1 MKNYEIIIVGAGPA
15 GLQAGIHTA
24 RRKHSV
30 LILGKPQASALWN
43 AHIENY
49 FGVPGKASGAELLK
63 VGLAQAQGFG
73 AEFLEEDVVK
83 IEMVETGFL
92 VETETGETF
101 QGLALILALGVKKK
115 KKVFKDE
122 DKFVGKG
129 VSYCVDCDAWFY
141 RGKKVAVIGDGSA
154 ALHGA
159 QTLTKFA
166 EKVYFIPYSFR
177 QPERSEGSPTPF
189 GATINEDTPRLE
201 PRGDMMDTRGDIEGG
216 RAGKKTALDD
226 ITEEA
231 EKIEVIRKKPLEI
244 VGENEVSGLKF
255 EDGETIS
262 VDGIF
267 IEIGA
272 KGPLELLAPLGIEL
286 DPQTF
291 SYVKVNQRME
301 TNVPGVFACG
311 DLTGPPLQ
319 VAKAV
324 GEGCVAGISA
334 SDYVKALKGKG

>member
-49 FGVPGKASGAELLK
+49 FGVPGKASGAGLLK

-83 IEMVETGFL
+83 IEKVEPGFL
-92 VETETGETF
+92 VETETGKTF
-101 QGLALILALGVKKK
+101 QGLALILAIGVKKK

-141 RGKKVAVIGDGSA
+141 RGKRVAVIGDGSA

-159 QTLTKFA
+159 HTLTKFA
-166 EKVYFIPYSFR
+166 EKVYLIPLKDL
-177 QPERSEGSPTPF
+177 PIPSE
-189 GATINEDTPRLE
+189 E
-201 PRGDMMDTRGDIEGG
+201 P
-216 RAGKKTALDD
+216 
-226 ITEEA
+226 
-231 EKIEVIRKKPLEI
+231 EKIEVVRKKPLEI
-244 VGENEVSGLKF
+244 VGEDEVSGLKF

-272 KGPLELLAPLGIEL
+272 KGPLELLSPLGIEL

-319 VAKAV
+319 LAKAV

>member
-24 RRKHSV
+24 RRKHTV

-83 IEMVETGFL
+83 IEKVEPGFL
-92 VETETGETF
+92 VETETGKTF
-101 QGLALILALGVKKK
+101 QGLALILAMGVKKK

-141 RGKKVAVIGDGSA
+141 RGKRVAVIGDGSA

-159 QTLTKFA
+159 LTLTKFA
-166 EKVYFIPYSFR
+166 EKVYLISLKDLPIS
-177 QPERSEGSPTPF
+177 
-189 GATINEDTPRLE
+189 A
-201 PRGDMMDTRGDIEGG
+201 
-216 RAGKKTALDD
+216 
-226 ITEEA
+226 EETD
-231 EKIEVIRKKPLEI
+231 KIEVIRKKPLEI

>member
-83 IEMVETGFL
+83 IEKVEPGFL
-92 VETETGETF
+92 VETETGKTF
-101 QGLALILALGVKKK
+101 QGLALILAIGVKKK

-141 RGKKVAVIGDGSA
+141 RGKRVAVIGDGSA

-159 QTLTKFA
+159 HTLTKFA
-166 EKVYFIPYSFR
+166 EKVYLIPLKDL
-177 QPERSEGSPTPF
+177 PIPSE
-189 GATINEDTPRLE
+189 E
-201 PRGDMMDTRGDIEGG
+201 P
-216 RAGKKTALDD
+216 
-226 ITEEA
+226 
-231 EKIEVIRKKPLEI
+231 EKIEVVRKKPLEI
-244 VGENEVSGLKF
+244 VGEDEVSGLKF

-272 KGPLELLAPLGIEL
+272 KGPLELLSPLGIEL

-319 VAKAV
+319 LAKAV

>member
-24 RRKHSV
+24 RRKHTV
-30 LILGKPQASALWN
+30 LILGKLEASALWN

-49 FGVPGKASGAELLK
+49 FGVPGKVLGSELLK

-83 IEMVETGFL
+83 IEKVEPGFL
-92 VETETGETF
+92 VETETGKSF
-101 QGLALILALGVKKK
+101 QSLALILAMGVKKK

-141 RGKKVAVIGDGSA
+141 RGKRVAVIGDGSA

-166 EKVYFIPYSFR
+166 EKVYLIPLKDVLI
-177 QPERSEGSPTPF
+177 P
-189 GATINEDTPRLE
+189 
-201 PRGDMMDTRGDIEGG
+201 IEE
-216 RAGKKTALDD
+216 T
-226 ITEEA
+226 
-231 EKIEVIRKKPLEI
+231 EKIEVIGKKPLEI

-272 KGPLELLAPLGIEL
+272 KGPLELLSPLGIEL
-286 DPQTF
+286 DPQSF
-291 SYVKVNQRME
+291 SYVKVSQRME

-324 GEGCVAGISA
+324 GEGCVAGIAA
-334 SDYVKALKGKG
+334 SDYVKSLKGKG

>member
-24 RRKHSV
+24 RRKHTV
-30 LILGKPQASALWN
+30 LILGKLEASALWN

-49 FGVPGKASGAELLK
+49 FGVPGKVLGSELLK

-83 IEMVETGFL
+83 IEKVETGFL
-92 VETETGETF
+92 VETETGKSF
-101 QGLALILALGVKKK
+101 QSLALILAMGVKKK

-141 RGKKVAVIGDGSA
+141 RGKRVAVIGDGSA

-166 EKVYFIPYSFR
+166 EKVYLIPLR
-177 QPERSEGSPTPF
+177 DVLIP
-189 GATINEDTPRLE
+189 
-201 PRGDMMDTRGDIEGG
+201 IEE
-216 RAGKKTALDD
+216 T
-226 ITEEA
+226 
-231 EKIEVIRKKPLEI
+231 EKIEVIGKKPLEI

-272 KGPLELLAPLGIEL
+272 KGPLELLSPLGIEL
-286 DPQTF
+286 DPQSF
-291 SYVKVNQRME
+291 SYVKVSQRME

-324 GEGCVAGISA
+324 GEGCVAGIAA
-334 SDYVKALKGKG
+334 SDYVKSLKGKG

>member
-24 RRKHSV
+24 RRKNSV

-83 IEMVETGFL
+83 IEKVEPGFL
-92 VETETGETF
+92 VETETGKTF

-115 KKVFKDE
+115 KKIFKDE

-166 EKVYFIPYSFR
+166 EKVYLIPLKDLPIS
-177 QPERSEGSPTPF
+177 
-189 GATINEDTPRLE
+189 
-201 PRGDMMDTRGDIEGG
+201 
-216 RAGKKTALDD
+216 
-226 ITEEA
+226 TEEA

-244 VGENEVSGLKF
+244 VGEDEVSGLKF
-255 EDGETIS
+255 EDGESIP

>member
-63 VGLAQAQGFG
+63 IGLAQAQGFG

-83 IEMVETGFL
+83 IEKVEPGFL
-92 VETETGETF
+92 VETETGKTF

-141 RGKKVAVIGDGSA
+141 RGKRVAVIGDGSA

-166 EKVYFIPYSFR
+166 EKVYLIPLKDLPIS
-177 QPERSEGSPTPF
+177 
-189 GATINEDTPRLE
+189 
-201 PRGDMMDTRGDIEGG
+201 
-216 RAGKKTALDD
+216 
-226 ITEEA
+226 TEEA

-255 EDGETIS
+255 EDGESIS

>member
-1 MKNYEIIIVGAGPA
+1 MKSYEIIIVGAGPA

-30 LILGKPQASALWN
+30 LILGKPQASALWY

-63 VGLAQAQGFG
+63 IGLAQAQGFG
-73 AEFLEEDVVK
+73 AEFLEEDVVR
-83 IEMVETGFL
+83 IEKVEPGFL
-92 VETETGETF
+92 VETETGKTF
-101 QGLALILALGVKKK
+101 QGLALILALGLKKK
-115 KKVFKDE
+115 KKLFKDE

-141 RGKKVAVIGDGSA
+141 RGKRVAVIGDGSA

-159 QTLTKFA
+159 HTLTKFA
-166 EKVYFIPYSFR
+166 EKVYLIPLKDLPVSA
-177 QPERSEGSPTPF
+177 EK
-189 GATINEDTPRLE
+189 I
-201 PRGDMMDTRGDIEGG
+201 
-216 RAGKKTALDD
+216 
-226 ITEEA
+226 

-244 VGENEVSGLKF
+244 VGEYEVSGLKF
-255 EDGETIS
+255 EDGESIS

-272 KGPLELLAPLGIEL
+272 KGPLELLAPLGVEL

-319 VAKAV
+319 LAKAV

-334 SDYVKALKGKG
+334 SDYIKALKGKG